1 MPEPR
6 LSRKQYFH
14 TGFQIALAKYWKSLL
29 YIALL
34 LNQEIFGTE
43 FHHLITSLE
52 ALIIYC
58 PGGSKT
64 NKLLF

>member
-1 MPEPR
+1 MPESR
-6 LSRKQYFH
+6 LYRKQYLR
-14 TGFQIALAKYWKSLL
+14 TGFQIAFAKCWKSLL

-52 ALIIYC
+52 ALIIYR
-58 PGGSKT
+58 PGGSKA
-64 NKLLF
+64 NKLLL